1 MDRDWLEAQLT
12 AGRSIESIAREVGK
26 HPSTVG
32 YWVKKHGLASSH
44 AAKHAARGGVA
55 RETLQE
61 LVERGM
67 SIRQIGSRLGLSF
80 AAVQY
85 WPAKHDLKTEPLH
98 YSRRDA
104 VKTPSTLRECSKHGW
119 TEFVRTGTR
128 GYYRC
133 PACTAGRVAE
143 YRRRVKERLV
153 ADAGG
158 RCVVCGYDA
167 YAGALQFHHVDPT
180 QKRFGLARGGLT
192 RPWDEV
198 RQEARKCVLLCGN
211 CHAEVEAGLVEVAL
225 PTDTPG

>member
-32 YWVKKHGLASSH
+32 YWVKKHGLESSH

-55 RETLQE
+55 REALQE

-67 SIRQIGSRLGLSF
+67 SMRQIGEELGLSF
-80 AAVQY
+80 AAIQY
-85 WPAKHDLKTEPLH
+85 WLAKYDLKTEPLH

-119 TEFVRTGTR
+119 TVFVRSGAR

-167 YAGALQFHHVDPT
+167 YA
-180 QKRFGLARGGLT
+180 
-192 RPWDEV
+192 
-198 RQEARKCVLLCGN
+198 
-211 CHAEVEAGLVEVAL
+211 
-225 PTDTPG
+225 